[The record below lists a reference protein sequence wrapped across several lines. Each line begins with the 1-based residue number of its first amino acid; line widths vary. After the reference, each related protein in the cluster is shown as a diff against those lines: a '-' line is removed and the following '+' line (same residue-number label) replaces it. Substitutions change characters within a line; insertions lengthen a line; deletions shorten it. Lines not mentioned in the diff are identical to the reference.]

1 MEIARLI
8 LDFLKAL
15 VWPAVVLAVAYG
27 FREELR
33 GLLRRMKV
41 LSAVGVDA
49 EFSEV
54 VEQVSVDVGEAV
66 AQSEPQAIESS
77 ALTNQGAEGR
87 ERGTRLAVPFID
99 PSVALL
105 EAWHQVRSALTRMT
119 LEHTSYGR
127 IGERLLNRLLWS
139 ERFFP
144 RDIAHSLREL
154 QAIAN
159 EVRNGKRIPTM
170 QAAEDYIASCEAM
183 VDWLREYAKSPA
195 WADGVAGLELPA

>member
-1 MEIARLI
+1 MEIAHLV
-8 LDFLKAL
+8 LDFLKVL

-41 LSAVGVDA
+41 LSAAGVDA

-66 AQSEPQAIESS
+66 AQSEPQAIEPS
-77 ALTNQGAEGR
+77 ALTNETAER
-87 ERGTRLAVPFID
+87 SERRTRLAVPFID
-99 PSVALL
+99 PTAALL
-105 EAWHQVRSALTRMT
+105 EAWNQVRSTLARMI
-119 LEHTSYGR
+119 LDNSSYGR
-127 IGERLLNRLLWS
+127 IGERILNRLLWS

-144 RDIAHSLREL
+144 REIAQSLRGQ

-159 EVRNGKRIPTM
+159 EVRTGKHIPTT

-195 WADGVAGLELPA
+195 WTDAVAQLDSLA